1 MTDEQLASRWP
12 AVILLVVIG
21 LGYLSWLPLNL
32 AMPIGEVQW
41 LGLSAWF
48 PGIILLTLLLRI
60 TLAFIVLSMA
70 KERQELEQRVDALT
84 DALTGLLNR
93 RALFEVAD
101 ALGQDRQLGGAA
113 ISVLIFDLDHFKE
126 TNDRFGHALGD
137 RVPKLF
143 AHTASTHLNGSSVV
157 ARLGGEEFVAILPG
171 AYPLEAFG
179 AGEAVRRAF
188 ANSAAFVDGLAV
200 GAKRALAVG
209 LSTKTRPHWRCQSR
223 YADAVPLAPSPDVS
237 QARREP
243 APERA

>member
-1 MTDEQLASRWP
+1 
-12 AVILLVVIG
+12 
-21 LGYLSWLPLNL
+21 
-32 AMPIGEVQW
+32 
-41 LGLSAWF
+41 
-48 PGIILLTLLLRI
+48 
-60 TLAFIVLSMA
+60 MA

-157 ARLGGEEFVAILPG
+157 ARLGGEEFVAILPAPIRWKRLARARPCAVPSPIPRRLSTAWRWVPSARLPSAFPQRRDRIG
-171 AYPLEAFG
+171 AVIVDMPMRSRSRLLPTSRKREGSRRQNGLDCDSKILPVSPCVASVTRKLKPSG
-179 AGEAVRRAF
+179 RMQSHRSSVRRHG
-188 ANSAAFVDGLAV
+188 S
-200 GAKRALAVG
+200 
-209 LSTKTRPHWRCQSR
+209 
-223 YADAVPLAPSPDVS
+223 
-237 QARREP
+237 
-243 APERA
+243 

>member
-1 MTDEQLASRWP
+1 
-12 AVILLVVIG
+12 
-21 LGYLSWLPLNL
+21 
-32 AMPIGEVQW
+32 
-41 LGLSAWF
+41 
-48 PGIILLTLLLRI
+48 
-60 TLAFIVLSMA
+60 MA

-93 RALFEVAD
+93 RALFEVTD

-126 TNDRFGHALGD
+126 TNDRFGHACAQAVCPYSIDASQWFECG
-137 RVPKLF
+137 RTARRRGVCRHF
-143 AHTASTHLNGSSVV
+143 A
-157 ARLGGEEFVAILPG
+157 G
-171 AYPLEAFG
+171 ADPLEAFG

-209 LSTKTRPHWRCQSR
+209 LSTKTRPHWRCHSR